1 MSEWFQITKEEYE
14 CLRPVYRNRKH
25 LLLRI
30 TRHGD
35 LYYFVG
41 SYEQYL
47 FARERLECL
56 KY

>member
-14 CLRPVYRNRKH
+14 CLRPVYKNRKH

-30 TRHGD
+30 TRQGD